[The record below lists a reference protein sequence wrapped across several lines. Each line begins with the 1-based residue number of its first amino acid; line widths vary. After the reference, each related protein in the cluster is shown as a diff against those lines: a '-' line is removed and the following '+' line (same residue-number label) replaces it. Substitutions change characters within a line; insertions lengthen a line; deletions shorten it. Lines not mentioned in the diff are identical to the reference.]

1 MVSTVGIEE
10 IRDEV
15 KRMYSSSQATQTISV
30 KPIDEFPNPGRWEPH
45 QIALVTNGRFV
56 GEAKRSRHSS
66 NSEWIGNTPDAKIP
80 NAVRLRVFERY
91 GGFCAVWEW
100 SFDGEYCDP
109 QPTYF
114 IPLDDLADVFRASTD
129 GKSP

>member
-66 NSEWIGNTPDAKIP
+66 K
-80 NAVRLRVFERY
+80 
-91 GGFCAVWEW
+91 WEW

>member
-66 NSEWIGNTPDAKIP
+66 KDVLAKLVYRDCRFVNHRCP
-80 NAVRLRVFERY
+80 PFYAGDE
-91 GGFCAVWEW
+91 
-100 SFDGEYCDP
+100 S
-109 QPTYF
+109 
-114 IPLDDLADVFRASTD
+114 
-129 GKSP
+129 